1 MEDWNS
7 FINNYLEKKACV
19 LYFIILCPA
28 PTSPV
33 ANLTAEELSPTAVR
47 LRWLPP
53 SQDEWNGIITRYTIE
68 YELLRPVGDDDDDE
82 MDPTPIMTFTSYV
95 PSSHQSLN
103 NNLDPTLAISPL
115 VWEELQING
124 LQEYYVYTFSIY
136 YENSAGRSVSSFD
149 VELDMPPAGRA
160 VMILWGKP
168 L

>member
-1 MEDWNS
+1 MPTLFYYSSS
-7 FINNYLEKKACV
+7 FT
-19 LYFIILCPA
+19 A

-33 ANLTAEELSPTAVR
+33 ANLTAETLSPTSMR

-68 YELLRPVGDDDDDE
+68 YGLLRPVSDDDDDDE
-82 MDPTPIMTFTSYV
+82 MDTTPLMTFISYA

-103 NNLDPTLAISPL
+103 NNPDPTLAISPL

-160 VMILWGKP
+160 VIILWGN
-168 L
+168 LYNYCCIYTHT